1 MKQMKEENHLNDSCA
16 PHINECN
23 TTKDPN
29 FDASDS
35 DNENDTESQMLVD
48 PDEDCE
54 DTDSH
59 YVKTYALSLP
69 TTEQLIL
76 QTQPERDILS

>member
-59 YVKTYALSLP
+59 FWLVRKWNGWP
-69 TTEQLIL
+69 P
-76 QTQPERDILS
+76 QTGK

>member
-1 MKQMKEENHLNDSCA
+1 
-16 PHINECN
+16 
-23 TTKDPN
+23 
-29 FDASDS
+29 
-35 DNENDTESQMLVD
+35 MLVD

-76 QTQPERDILS
+76 QTQPERDIPS